1 MGQTIFRGHR
11 KLIDADTGEIIQ
23 TQVVER
29 SIAGD
34 VGFHKVWLHH
44 ILELVEEV
52 GNAKMRVLLWLL
64 ECADSQ
70 NQVQAT
76 VREIAKGAGVGVATV
91 ERLMR
96 ALINADVIAR
106 PHRYGPWRLNP
117 DVIFKGSHH
126 QRMNV
131 LIKYRDEK
139 QGDLFETAG
148 DVQTGGEQPAAPGK
162 QVDQGQIGQ
171 PRLTRLASSA

>member
-1 MGQTIFRGHR
+1 MTQTLFRGHR
-11 KLIDADTGEIIQ
+11 RLIDADTGEIIQ

-29 SIAGD
+29 TVAGD

-64 ECADSQ
+64 NRADSQ

-76 VREIAKGAGVGVATV
+76 VREIAAGAGVGVATV

-96 ALINADVIAR
+96 ALISADVITR
-106 PHRYGPWRLNP
+106 PYRYGPWRLNP
-117 DVIFKGSHH
+117 NVIFKGSHH

-139 QGDLFETAG
+139 QDDLFETPSENQH
-148 DVQTGGEQPAAPGK
+148 DEQQPPLRDRTAA
-162 QVDQGQIGQ
+162 
-171 PRLTRLASSA
+171 

>member
-1 MGQTIFRGHR
+1 MGQTVFRGHR
-11 KLIDADTGEIIQ
+11 RLIDADTGEIIQ

-29 SIAGD
+29 TVAGD
-34 VGFHKVWLHH
+34 VGFHKIWLHH

-64 ECADSQ
+64 DRADGQ

-96 ALINADVIAR
+96 ALIGADVITR
-106 PHRYGPWRLNP
+106 PYRYGPWRLNP
-117 DVIFKGSHH
+117 EVIFKGNHQ

-139 QGDLFETAG
+139 QGDLFETTAQEKP
-148 DVQTGGEQPAAPGK
+148 DKPQPASES
-162 QVDQGQIGQ
+162 
-171 PRLTRLASSA
+171 RLAA

>member
-1 MGQTIFRGHR
+1 MAQTLFRGHR
-11 KLIDADTGEIIQ
+11 RLIDADTGEIIQ

-29 SIAGD
+29 TVAGD

-64 ECADSQ
+64 NRADSQ

-76 VREIAKGAGVGVATV
+76 VREIAAGAGVGVATV

-96 ALINADVIAR
+96 ALISADVITR
-106 PHRYGPWRLNP
+106 PYRYGPWRLNP
-117 DVIFKGSHH
+117 NVIFKGSHH

-139 QGDLFETAG
+139 QDDLFETSS
-148 DVQTGGEQPAAPGK
+148 DNQHDEQQPPLPDRTAA
-162 QVDQGQIGQ
+162 
-171 PRLTRLASSA
+171 